1 MGNGRC
7 GRRRGRGRARAGILC
22 ALLLAGLAAS
32 TGGCTRKFFRQR
44 ADGEVDRIL
53 ADKDRYPQWKIEGEY
68 VYPDPRARFA
78 DPTNPDRPPMPPDDP
93 AAECL
98 SPNPQ
103 KPGKAGIA
111 QIEGHGYLELLG
123 AWDAQN
129 RAEDAQDA
137 DANDRREITEPLAE
151 RDVADQPKTSATPR
165 GFRIRLEQAAEL
177 GLINSREYQD
187 RREDLYLAALPV
199 TLQRFAF
206 TPQFF
211 AAGQAVRKRIGSA
224 APGGPQNNWT
234 LNGDVGVTKMF
245 ATGALLLFNF
255 ANQTVINLTGAG
267 PHTVSQSQL
276 TLDLIQPLL
285 RGGGRAVTLE
295 PLTQS
300 ERNLLYA
307 IRSYA
312 RFRKEYFTFIIG
324 GGGGALTAT
333 AVAFG
338 SATSGL
344 SPGLISGITMIATN
358 RIAPQLTAGPSGRL
372 AIVPAVAAPAAGYL
386 PTLLPAAQLVND
398 RSNVTQLRAIRRL
411 FEAFKEGGDIS
422 QLQVDQVEQQLLQG
436 QSQVLLDEQNYGNLL
451 DQLKLQLG
459 LPTDTPLEL
468 DDAPVRPL
476 MRQFQHYSDV
486 FAQFEAAREQA
497 TGKGP
502 PERSADMRTR
512 LRHSFTSA
520 AIVRGT
526 RFQASIAERWA
537 EWERRSDPELAA
549 ALQRL
554 GDERRRLL
562 DRRALEEE
570 SGRALGE
577 TERARLAEL
586 DFAIDLGTFE
596 RILRFYEGEPWQA
609 QADAERRQKQ
619 RNSVFQFVINNFSLV
634 LGQARNERLQQLR
647 KSWPDLP
654 RLCVEGID
662 LLTAEALEAQA
673 KVAQTALAN
682 RLDLMNERAR
692 LVDAWRQI
700 ALFANALMGVL
711 NVEYRL
717 DSFTPAG
724 QAKPFA
730 FGGSRNSNQLFINGE
745 LPLVRIAERNNY
757 RAALIAYQRQRRALM
772 NAEDVA
778 VQQVRLDLRQL
789 RILAEN
795 YKIQQRQVEL
805 AYLTVESS
813 LDTFR
818 APPQPSPQGVT
829 AASNVAVSAASL
841 TQQLLSAQ
849 QSLPRAQNALLSVWI
864 NYLATRLQL
873 YRDLE
878 LMQIDSRGVW
888 IDECP
893 ACPGPSDAP
902 GQPTEVLGQP
912 SPVPR
917 S

>member
-1 MGNGRC
+1 MGELQPE
-7 GRRRGRGRARAGILC
+7 RRGRLGASRAGIVG

-44 ADGEVDRIL
+44 ADCEVDRVL
-53 ADKDRYPQWKIEGEY
+53 ADKDRYPAWKIEGEH

-78 DPTNPDRPPMPPDDP
+78 DPTNPDRPPMPPDDS
-93 AAECL
+93 AAQCL

-111 QIEGHGYLELLG
+111 KIEGNGYQELLA

-129 RAEDAQDA
+129 RAEDDR
-137 DANDRREITEPLAE
+137 DSSANQKREQTEPLAE
-151 RDVADQPKTSATPR
+151 LDKADQPKNLATPR

-177 GLINSREYQD
+177 GVINSREYQD

-199 TLQRFAF
+199 TLERFAF
-206 TPQFF
+206 APQFF
-211 AAGQAVRKRIGSA
+211 AAGQAARKWIGSE
-224 APGGPQNNWT
+224 APGGPANNWT

-245 ATGALLLFNF
+245 ATGALLLFSI
-255 ANQTVINLTGAG
+255 ANQTVVNLTGTG
-267 PHTVSQSQL
+267 PHTVSESHL

-300 ERNLLYA
+300 ERNLLYE
-307 IRSYA
+307 IRNYA
-312 RFRKEYFTFIIG
+312 HFRKEFFTFIV
-324 GGGGALTAT
+324 GGADLTPS
-333 AVAFG
+333 AVTFG
-338 SATSGL
+338 SAVNAVT
-344 SPGLISGITMIATN
+344 PGIIPGITGVSTD
-358 RIAPQLTAGPSGRL
+358 RIASLVNAGPAGRFAIL
-372 AIVPAVAAPAAGYL
+372 AAALAPSAGYL

-398 RSNVTQLRAIRRL
+398 RSNVTQLRALRKL

-436 QSQVLLDEQNYGNLL
+436 ESQVLQDELNYGNLL

-459 LPTDTPLEL
+459 VPTDTALDL

-476 MRQFQHYSDV
+476 MTQFQRYSDI
-486 FAQFEAAREQA
+486 FAQFEAARERAIGQA
-497 TGKGP
+497 P
-502 PERSADMRTR
+502 PDRAADVRPR
-512 LRHSFTSA
+512 LRELFTSSA
-520 AIVRGT
+520 LVSGT
-526 RFQASIAERWA
+526 RFRQSIAAAWA
-537 EWERRSDPELAA
+537 EWERRSDADLDAS
-549 ALQRL
+549 LQRL

-562 DRRALEEE
+562 DRRAAAEEA
-570 SGRALGE
+570 GRKLSDPDQ
-577 TERARLAEL
+577 ARLAEL
-586 DFAIDLGTFE
+586 DAAIDLGTFE
-596 RILRFYEGEPWQA
+596 RILRYYEGEPWKGQP
-609 QADAERRQKQ
+609 DPERRQRQ
-619 RNSVFQFVINNFSLV
+619 RNSVFQFVVNNFSLV
-634 LGQARNERLQQLR
+634 IGQARNERLEQLR
-647 KSWPDLP
+647 TSWPDLP
-654 RLCVEGID
+654 RLCVEGVN
-662 LLTAEALEAQA
+662 LLTADPLEAQA
-673 KVAQTALAN
+673 KVAQTALTN

-700 ALFANALMGVL
+700 AVFANALMGVL

-730 FGGSRNSNQLFINGE
+730 FGGSRNSNQLIFNGE
-745 LPLVRIAERNNY
+745 LPLVRLAERNNY
-757 RAALIAYQRQRRALM
+757 RAALIAYQRERRALM
-772 NAEDVA
+772 EAEDVA
-778 VQQVRLDLRQL
+778 VEQVRADLRQL
-789 RILAEN
+789 RVLAEN

-818 APPQPSPQGVT
+818 APPQPTPQGVT
-829 AASNVAVSAASL
+829 TPTTSTAVSAASL

-849 QSLPRAQNALLSVWI
+849 SSLPRAQNALLSVWI
-864 NYLATRLQL
+864 SYLITRLDL

-893 ACPGPSDAP
+893 ACPGPAQTP
-902 GQPTEVLGQP
+902 GQPAEILGEP
-912 SPVPR
+912 TPV
-917 S
+917 SGD